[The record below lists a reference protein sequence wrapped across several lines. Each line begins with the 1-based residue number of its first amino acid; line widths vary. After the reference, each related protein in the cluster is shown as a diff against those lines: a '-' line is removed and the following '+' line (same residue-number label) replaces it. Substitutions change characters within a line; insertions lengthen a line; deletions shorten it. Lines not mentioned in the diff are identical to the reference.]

1 MKENIF
7 HKIESPNQAYWLGFL
22 AADGS
27 VSGIQ
32 LVIGL
37 STKDIDHLEK
47 FRAFVDANNLTI
59 TTRQTLCANNNKR
72 YSASYFCIK
81 NEQLIQD
88 LSHYGIVKDKSHQ
101 DIDFLSYI
109 PEEYKI
115 YFIFGL
121 FDGDGWFTNT
131 ERSGQNFGICGNK
144 KVIESVYAYLYK
156 YFNWIHQVQIRQE
169 THSTITYRFAITRQ
183 SYCLDFIKNYCKAAE
198 KCDILTRKLQTAK
211 EIKEILETKTTKK
224 KKAITDETVHYLV
237 NKTCPICNKEFFG
250 KTEQIYC
257 SQICAHIAQQKTQ
270 RPSREELKK
279 RIRKKSFLALGQQ
292 FGVSDN
298 AIRKWCKAMN
308 LPSTKKEINSY
319 SDEAWDLI

>member
-7 HKIESPNQAYWLGFL
+7 HKIKTPNQAYWLGFL

-27 VSGIQ
+27 VSGNQ

-47 FRAFVDANNLTI
+47 FRTFIDANNLTI

-72 YSASYFCIK
+72 YSASYFSVRS
-81 NEQLIQD
+81 EQLIQD
-88 LSHYGIVKDKSHQ
+88 LKFYGIIKDKSHQ

-109 PEEYKI
+109 PEKYKI

-131 ERSGQNFGICGNK
+131 ERSGQNFGLCGNK
-144 KVIESVYAYLYK
+144 KIIESVYIYLYEF
-156 YFNWIHQVQIRQE
+156 FNWTNQVQIRQE

-183 SYCLDFIKNYCKAAE
+183 EYCLDFVKSYCEATE

-211 EIKEILETKTTKK
+211 EIKTILETKNFKEKK
-224 KKAITDETVHYLV
+224 SITDKIGHYLV
-237 NKTCPICNKEFFG
+237 NKTCPICHKEFFG
-250 KTEQIYC
+250 RTEQIYC
-257 SQICAHIAQQKTQ
+257 SQICAHAAQQKVQ
-270 RPSREELKK
+270 RPLRENLKNK
-279 RIRKKSFLALGQQ
+279 IRKKSFLSLGRE
-292 FGVSDN
+292 FGVSDK
-298 AIRKWCKAMN
+298 AISKWCKAMN

-319 SDEAWDLI
+319 SDEEWEQI